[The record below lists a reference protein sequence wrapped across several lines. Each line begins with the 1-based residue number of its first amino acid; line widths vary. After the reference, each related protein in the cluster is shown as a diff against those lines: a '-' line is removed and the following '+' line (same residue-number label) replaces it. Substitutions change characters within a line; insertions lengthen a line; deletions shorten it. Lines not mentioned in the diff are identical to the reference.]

1 MCNLSQ
7 ESQRAVFA
15 FRTPLL
21 HSQDLFDRSDS
32 MVILIADGLPEI
44 ELDDLVC
51 NASVEKSSQFHAV
64 VRKALFTNQ
73 FMNMQQFASLAL
85 DFKAQKVLS
94 FPDQAVIAAQIFVV

>member
-1 MCNLSQ
+1 
-7 ESQRAVFA
+7 
-15 FRTPLL
+15 
-21 HSQDLFDRSDS
+21 
-32 MVILIADGLPEI
+32 MVILIANGLPEI

-51 NASVEKSSQFHAV
+51 DAFIEKSSQFHAV
-64 VRKALFTNQ
+64 VRKALLTNQ

>member
-1 MCNLSQ
+1 
-7 ESQRAVFA
+7 
-15 FRTPLL
+15 
-21 HSQDLFDRSDS
+21 

-64 VRKALFTNQ
+64 VRKALLTNQ

-94 FPDQAVIAAQIFVV
+94 FPE

>member
-21 HSQDLFDRSDS
+21 HSQELFDGSES
-32 MVILIADGLPEI
+32 MVILIANGLPEI

-51 NASVEKSSQFHAV
+51 DVFIEKSSQFHAV
-64 VRKALFTNQ
+64 VRKALLTNQ

-94 FPDQAVIAAQIFVV
+94 FPE